1 MTQSSLN
8 DTYKITIGSGND
20 AVTFSPQE
28 YSLVISGVDFE
39 TGRVASGM
47 MERNQVGEKRSC
59 KITLPPMHTA
69 ELAPILRAING
80 VEHTSFTATVIDPSQ
95 ETCYYTGTFYVGDR
109 TMPCY
114 NAHLDLWDASTFD
127 IIEY

>member
-1 MTQSSLN
+1 MPLILD
-8 DTYKITIGSGND
+8 DTYKITITDGND
-20 AVTFSPQE
+20 TVVFSPQE

-59 KITLPPMHTA
+59 KITLPPMHTDD
-69 ELAPILRAING
+69 LQPIMKIVSG
-80 VEHTSFTATVIDPSQ
+80 VVHTSFTATIIDPTQ
-95 ETCYYTGTFYVGDR
+95 ATGYYTGTFYVGDR
-109 TMPCY
+109 TLPGY
-114 NAHLDLWDASTFD
+114 NWHLDLWDAVTFD